1 MSIDTILHDIAIYHL
16 LEVSCITDITVALS
30 WERRENAKSYTSKLP
45 EQTSMG
51 PLSLGGHP
59 VPISMHSKPWPRRWR
74 VCRDWCAVHPRE
86 SARDWAKLRLKEIAG
101 SVYWS
106 YCWNA
111 NTILQFD
118 LHRQFT
124 LVFYRK
130 FSCIAKVPH
139 GSLHQQASSI
149 AYRFPGRQNT

>member
-1 MSIDTILHDIAIYHL
+1 MYIYIYVCMYIYIYDLCIDILWHTMSIDTILHDIAIYHL

-30 WERRENAKSYTSKLP
+30 WERSENAKSYTSKLP

-86 SARDWAKLRLKEIAG
+86 SARDLGKVATERVSRISLLTLLLECEYNFAIR
-101 SVYWS
+101 
-106 YCWNA
+106 
-111 NTILQFD
+111 
-118 LHRQFT
+118 FT
-124 LVFYRK
+124 QAIYIVF
-130 FSCIAKVPH
+130 
-139 GSLHQQASSI
+139 LL
-149 AYRFPGRQNT
+149 